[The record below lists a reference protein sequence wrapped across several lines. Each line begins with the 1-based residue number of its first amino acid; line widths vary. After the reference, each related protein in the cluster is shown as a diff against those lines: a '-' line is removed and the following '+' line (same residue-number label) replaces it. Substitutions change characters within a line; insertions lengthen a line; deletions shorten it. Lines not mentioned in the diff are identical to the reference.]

1 MSNQIFQALI
11 NGLNQ
16 VIFQRLTSEMALSII
31 GQNIARGS
39 IEHNGRSVDVT
50 LIVDGDK
57 INIIIPD
64 ERISKEECE
73 EIAKKILIR
82 LYLLLGKNVK
92 FEEITVTRLGY
103 ASGTC
108 NYCLAITPLTFKCK
122 RCGGYYC
129 AEHRL
134 PEKHNCP
141 SGKTE
146 KINNRN
152 TVRKRKTSKKREE
165 VILSEAPC
173 G

>member
-1 MSNQIFQALI
+1 
-11 NGLNQ
+11 
-16 VIFQRLTSEMALSII
+16 MALSII
-31 GQNIARGS
+31 GRNIARGS

-64 ERISKEECE
+64 EYISKEECE

-165 VILSEAPC
+165 IILCEAPC

>member
-1 MSNQIFQALI
+1 M
-11 NGLNQ
+11 
-16 VIFQRLTSEMALSII
+16 
-31 GQNIARGS
+31 
-39 IEHNGRSVDVT
+39 
-50 LIVDGDK
+50 DGEK

-64 ERISKEECE
+64 ERIPRDECE
-73 EIAKKILIR
+73 EIAKKILVAI
-82 LYLLLGKNVK
+82 YSLLGKKVK
-92 FEEITVTRLGY
+92 LEEITVTRLGY

-108 NYCLAITPLTFKCK
+108 NYCLVLTPLTFKCK

-146 KINNRN
+146 EIDNRN
-152 TVRKRKTSKKREE
+152 LVRKRKTSKKREE
-165 VILSEAPC
+165 IILSEAPC